1 MFGLSEEE
9 ALRPQAHDLQT
20 IYEAGIAALV
30 RVCVCACLV
39 DWLSVLSDTLTALP
53 YTLHVVSA
61 VQPTGFED
69 VESACRLHR
78 AVIRIAHAALVRCL
92 CVVARRPRLRALS
105 GASEGQGGVQGRGAW
120 HG

>member
-30 RVCVCACLV
+30 RVWVCACLV

-53 YTLHVVSA
+53 FTLHVVSA

-69 VESACRLHR
+69 VESACRLP
-78 AVIRIAHAALVRCL
+78 APLSASLTLPLFGVCAWP
-92 CVVARRPRLRALS
+92 CVVAR
-105 GASEGQGGVQGRGAW
+105 
-120 HG
+120 